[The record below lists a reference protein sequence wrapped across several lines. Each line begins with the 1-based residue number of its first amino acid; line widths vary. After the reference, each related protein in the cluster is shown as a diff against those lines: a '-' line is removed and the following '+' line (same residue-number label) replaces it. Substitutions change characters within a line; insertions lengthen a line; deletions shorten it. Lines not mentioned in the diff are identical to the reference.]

1 MRTDVK
7 ITDEMI
13 ESIKNDLKE
22 KEQRESEILSKGY
35 IDWLVDYISKSD
47 NHSLSDEDFL
57 YQEPSEDRDRSME
70 LSWLFSALIKKGIK
84 AVSSYSYGFEGHAVW
99 FTYKGLMY
107 KLETIYGQGSVTM
120 ASLYDDNAEN
130 EDKEERVKA
139 EIFEISDYFNS

>member
-13 ESIKNDLKE
+13 EGIKNDLKE

-57 YQEPSEDRDRSME
+57 YNKPSEDRDRSME

-84 AVSSYSYGFEGHAVW
+84 AVSTYSYGFEGHAVW
-99 FTYKGLMY
+99 FTYNGLTY
-107 KLETIYGQGSVTM
+107 KLETIYGQGSVTI

-130 EDKEERVKA
+130 EDKEDRIKA
-139 EIFEISDYFNS
+139 EIFEISDYFNN